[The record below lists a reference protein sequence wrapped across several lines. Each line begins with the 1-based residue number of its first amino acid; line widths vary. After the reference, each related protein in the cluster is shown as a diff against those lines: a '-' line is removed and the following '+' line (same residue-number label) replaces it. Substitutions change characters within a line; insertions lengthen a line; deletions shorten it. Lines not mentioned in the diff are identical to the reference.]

1 MGLMIGQQKYQ
12 CKFDGGPSQDCT
24 IEEICILRLAGIK
37 DFYTP
42 DKSYSQYVYNWF
54 VELDMTCLSESE
66 MVEFTSMFFVGF
78 AAGLVLFPMPEKL
91 GIKKTMSI
99 LMPLF
104 CVFSGLSVFGQSI
117 HVKEVGLF
125 MQGFMH
131 MKIMLA
137 YSHMFELTD
146 ETNKGFCAMVI

>member
-1 MGLMIGQQKYQ
+1 
-12 CKFDGGPSQDCT
+12 
-24 IEEICILRLAGIK
+24 
-37 DFYTP
+37 
-42 DKSYSQYVYNWF
+42 
-54 VELDMTCLSESE
+54 MTCLSESE

-117 HVKEVGLF
+117 HLKEVGLF

-146 ETNKGFCAMVI
+146 ETNKGFCAMVIQMIDISALIVQGIIFMSFSKNAVLTMQVYWAIGTIATILYIFFVPESPRWLFINN